1 MTTSIRRLDIIEGM
15 ARQVE
20 TVQDLVN
27 ISSSRQQELLAE
39 VKSSTAMRKSSVE
52 KLSSHTQQ
60 IVQISQQARDQTFDV
75 MLGIISLTTN
85 LKRLMLLRVNI
96 KSNLRL
102 RLANCAQHFHIH

>member
-1 MTTSIRRLDIIEGM
+1 MMTTSIRRLDIIEGM

-39 VKSSTAMRKSSVE
+39 VKRSTAMTKSRVE

-60 IVQISQQARDQTFDV
+60 IVQISQQARDQIFDV

-85 LKRLMLLRVNI
+85 LKRLMLL
-96 KSNLRL
+96 
-102 RLANCAQHFHIH
+102 